1 VKSLRNLLQVAP
13 SKEQPQ
19 VDAKDSEVKERVE
32 TSLKADA
39 KMADVT
45 VASVGNGVVL
55 LSGKTKTSAE
65 KLRAIENAYSVQGVH
80 KVASETETM
89 EN

>member
-19 VDAKDSEVKERVE
+19 VDPKDSEGKERVE

-45 VASVGNGVVL
+45 ASVDNGVVL

-80 KVASETETM
+80 KVASEIETM